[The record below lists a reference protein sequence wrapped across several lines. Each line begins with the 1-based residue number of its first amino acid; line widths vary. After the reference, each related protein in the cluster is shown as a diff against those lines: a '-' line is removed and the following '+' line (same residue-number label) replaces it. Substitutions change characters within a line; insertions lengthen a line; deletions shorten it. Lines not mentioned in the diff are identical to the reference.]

1 MADCSVNLKKDKLSK
16 IIGKVEF
23 FLFRAMEREGL
34 DFVEVVNDQRS
45 NRDVISEDD
54 VKAFKE
60 ASKNGAPSEFKS
72 KDEYVSPITG
82 RRMPTPNGA
91 KWVLSEDGY
100 YNLIHEGETL
110 IQGVDL
116 KTGIQVSNV
125 IRLLNKVKNTLIPE
139 YIDQYKKSA
148 KVQRDKS
155 TIQKEKALTAS
166 EAGLKKESEKFNEEA
181 QKFEESAQDYE
192 EFAVNLQSLIPMW
205 DQVVANF
212 SKYSTQFNFR
222 TKFSLNDDGM
232 VDLSDVADD
241 EEKMLKKMVFDQ
253 PSNEINPVD
262 DVDKSIELY
271 LRSLQM
277 EGEDAFDEYG
287 YTVSVNYSNLVRGL
301 FADLQN
307 TTSMDEIVKLLQEK
321 SEDNP
326 EYKAIL
332 KKLVLP
338 ENASKRDMD
347 FYIKF
352 RNSFTK
358 AFIPLMTVSIESDDT
373 VKVFAAATGKKG
385 TYEKVIQANFGLR
398 GMPVVVDA
406 QKGEVI
412 NLAHRDEDGSWVI
425 DKTDLDKITTYI
437 EKAGPDVID
446 RKMEFLKAIGFQFS
460 PKTEESIRRDKKIM
474 GNGRYDGFNALY
486 NHLVTQL
493 NENVTVRNN
502 LMNNLKRNFK
512 VKKELKSKG
521 QSNIISDIIDR
532 ELKNNRDYNVD
543 YSMVNAAGDR
553 QYAIQLHNNFTIL
566 NKFYSDVNAYPT
578 LQSILDEPSMFWMNP
593 ETNPSIRNSSILN
606 SLFYF
611 DPLDPN
617 YGARR
622 YVHETKVE
630 APHPTEKGK
639 TVMKSVYE
647 FSPIKG
653 EKGKPVTI
661 IISNTGGLNTKF
673 DGEKSQG
680 ASSTSLNEI
689 DKLLQDMHSFFSSTA
704 YNSMLRLGDKSTDLG
719 ISVSHYINPIS
730 GKPLVST
737 DKSITTV
744 NKPLGNISEYSG
756 IFRSDTF
763 LKYIT
768 NALKDTVEMK
778 RLAREEDFLQ
788 KYKVSGSAI
797 LNTWSY
803 FDKILSSETKDLI
816 KTIDDIENNKERIR
830 QDIIKY
836 FEGTGGVVETFLGKF
851 AKAKEINENFW
862 NKNISFE
869 NAARYYLA
877 NSFVTDLEQMKLFF
891 GDPIF
896 FKDFHKRASKD
907 SATGIFTFVDD
918 NIINNLNDQ
927 STEYG
932 ANTNLSSKRLIERV
946 YQEKLKSLQTL
957 KTSDENKK
965 KLREQYKSER
975 DQALSRQTIGKSYRS
990 ATLSDVDFKSPF
1002 ATKIIDNVKK
1012 LVKLGHVSEKM
1023 QELFNTSLSD
1033 VISKKYKGTEADGQG
1048 KCTFDFYR
1056 IMNILTGQWSSDQER
1071 VYKKIVDYAHYDELA
1086 KDEINPVKRA
1096 EYIRLRDEV
1105 GYDPLE
1111 AIYFPPKK
1119 FQYSGPENNEYGM
1132 YVPIFDKFSLQ
1143 PLIPTNIKGTADEHL
1158 AKRMEYNGIGY
1169 IKFESGTK
1177 TESTKTKDSYYSEYD
1192 ENNPSERSVLAF
1204 KPEQTFKSEQE
1215 LFFNHFKEQLV
1226 IDAEIHDHA
1235 IFGSQIRKLIMMN
1248 LDKPEFKEHY
1258 DNYNRYISHLT
1269 ELEKT
1274 NLYNEMGIERK
1285 DGKLKINDMNKLVEY
1300 FFKEINKKNQ
1310 SSNVRKA
1317 LKYDEATGKFEIPLD
1332 ATIQAQVLEGII
1344 ISAINNRAVR
1354 YKTNGSMLTQMAITG
1369 SEKTLN
1375 RSASE
1380 AALKTYG
1387 NKELK
1392 YYDVVEENGKTVVKP
1407 MQVKIGLTGQWLN
1420 LLNLEHPDGSK
1431 IESLERLNEA
1441 LKDEN
1446 WVTQHSRSL
1455 QLVAYR
1461 IPTQGRNFTD
1471 VMQVAQFLPASV
1483 GDAIIM
1489 PSECVIKSGSDFDID
1504 KMFVFYPNLYKQG
1517 GAATD
1522 TYTPEELKDPKNYEK
1537 LKASIQN
1544 KLYNTMS
1551 DIILHPSN
1559 YIELVTPSD
1568 NFHIMPYVDKLYKLL
1583 GKPMNGDEHKKTD
1596 FANTDI
1602 LNRNI
1607 NIDKF
1612 ISLLKGKSDLG
1623 IAAVANTFN
1632 VMFQRG
1638 KATGN
1643 IEFFRDKSLISF
1655 MDVKG
1660 SVEKN
1665 GLIFKSVDYSNIY
1678 DEDGVLKS
1686 EFFSEFINAFVD
1698 AAKDDYVFA
1707 VNVVTELS
1715 PIMFYMKYMGVSS
1728 KKILGLMNQ
1737 PGIRKYIKTLS
1748 VYQNKFVKGEDGY
1761 NDNIRALALKDTLKQ
1776 LGYELDLQT
1785 IKAAD
1790 LGIKDAK
1797 KEKDEYGKRQGIYK
1811 YLLSQIPTNLYDTL
1825 SKYFTGD
1832 ALFKQVKNENI
1843 DISTLSRDTKLLQI
1857 AYLLELENLKVQSN
1871 SISEAQK
1878 VLKYD
1883 TSPYASTFD
1892 IYQREQQ
1899 YTSAIGGKNVLSPMS
1914 IKRMYSSSI
1923 IAPLN
1928 VSEDIKNILEQL
1940 FPVRNNDMLNKF
1952 LLLKGQMHKE
1962 YMASEYKKFLT
1973 DDDLMKMARVAKN
1986 DMMNYILQ
1994 NYFDESETGKEYFKQ
2009 TFNTDKSLND
2019 YLLDLIQGDTLV
2031 KQWEAIK
2038 NSEDFEDL
2046 AAQFPMVRN
2055 IILEKG
2061 EKNGRIKN
2069 FRILENSA
2077 NPVEKEQMIQ
2087 QFEDITNLQN
2097 KEISGFFKNLAL
2109 YSVFQSGMNTT
2120 DYSYMSIVPASL
2132 VNKLYGSAVDE
2143 YNKLSGQQKEEM
2155 LRSFYNIFKKNNPEI
2170 FNLKPEASL
2179 TREISKRGK
2188 WYSEDKHLKWAA
2200 KSEKEKTEPKPEVI
2214 PEGVVAATIPQ
2225 NKVSGVESHGALV
2238 EASDAVKKILGPA
2251 PTSIDMIEAGLR
2263 TRTTRST
2270 GEMEK
2275 YAVKVGD
2282 IIKNTGIS
2290 ADGSTKVIYAR
2301 VTAIHPQNSPGWRG
2315 TWEKEG
2321 WRKEDVEVTNRF
2333 KTGAAAIEFEIIK
2346 PSDKRDKS
2354 LIQPTVEP
2362 IVEKKVVSLISKT
2375 TSERIDD
2382 FTTKNNIDIAEYQKQ
2397 LGMTKEELFAVWE
2410 YSYNEEKIGNQTI
2423 EEFLRDLLCD

>member
-1 MADCSVNLKKDKLSK
+1 MAECSVNLKKDKLSK

-34 DFVEVVNDQRS
+34 DFVEVVNDQKS

-60 ASKNGAPSEFKS
+60 ASKNGAPAEFKS

-100 YNLIHEGETL
+100 YDLMHEGKAL
-110 IQGVDL
+110 IKGVDL

-125 IRLLNKVKNTLIPE
+125 IRLLSKVKNTLIPE
-139 YIDQYKKSA
+139 YIEEYKKAA
-148 KVQRDKS
+148 KVQK
-155 TIQKEKALTAS
+155 
-166 EAGLKKESEKFNEEA
+166 EAGLTD
-181 QKFEESAQDYE
+181 SAEDYE
-192 EFAVNLQSLIPMW
+192 NFAVNLQSLIPMW

-222 TKFSLNDDGM
+222 TKFSLNEDGM

-277 EGEDAFDEYG
+277 EGDNAFDEYG

-338 ENASKRDMD
+338 EGASKKDMD

-358 AFIPLMTVSIESDDT
+358 AFIPLMTVSLESDDT

-385 TYEKVIQANFGLR
+385 TYERVIQANFALR

-406 QKGEVI
+406 EKGEVI

-425 DKTDLDKITTYI
+425 DKTDLDKITNYI

-460 PKTEESIRRDKKIM
+460 QKTEETLRRDAKFM
-474 GNGRYDGFNALY
+474 GNNKYSGFNALY

-493 NENVTVRNN
+493 SDGVTISNN
-502 LMNNLKRNFK
+502 LITSLKRDYK
-512 VKKELKSKG
+512 VKKVLKSKG
-521 QSNIISDIIDR
+521 QSNIISDVIDR

-578 LQSILDEPSMFWMNP
+578 LESILAEPSMFWMDP
-593 ETNPSIRNSSILN
+593 RTNPSIRNSSILN

-617 YGARR
+617 FGSRR
-622 YVHETKVE
+622 YVQESKIEVPNPTKPGETIL
-630 APHPTEKGK
+630 
-639 TVMKSVYE
+639 KSVYE
-647 FSPIKG
+647 FSPT
-653 EKGKPVTI
+653 KGKPVTI
-661 IISNTGGLNTKF
+661 TINNTGGLNTKF
-673 DGEKSQG
+673 EGEKSQG
-680 ASSTSLNEI
+680 ASSTSLNEV

-719 ISVSHYINPIS
+719 ISVSYYMDPLTGKPVVSS
-730 GKPLVST
+730 GKTIIP
-737 DKSITTV
+737 V
-744 NKPLGNISEYSG
+744 NKPLGNISEYST
-756 IFRSDTF
+756 IFKSDSF
-763 LKYIT
+763 LKYVT

-778 RLAREEDFLQ
+778 RLAKEEDFLQ
-788 KYKVSGSAI
+788 KYKVSGAAI
-797 LNTWSY
+797 LKNWSY
-803 FDKILSSETKDLI
+803 FDKILSTETKGLI
-816 KTIDDIENNKERIR
+816 KSVDDVDTYKENIR
-830 QDIIKY
+830 QDILKY
-836 FEGTGGVVETFLGKF
+836 FEGTNGVVETFISKF
-851 AKAKEINENFW
+851 AKAKEINNNFW

-877 NSFVTDLEQMKLFF
+877 NSFVTDIEQMKLFF

-907 SATGIFTFVDD
+907 SATGIFTFIDE

-932 ANTNLSSKRLIERV
+932 ANTNLAAKRLIERV
-946 YQEKLKSLQTL
+946 YQEKLKTIE
-957 KTSDENKK
+957 TSKASEQDKE
-965 KLREQYKSER
+965 KLRKQYAAER
-975 DQALSRQTIGKSYRS
+975 DQALTRQSVSKSYRS
-990 ATLSDVDFKSPF
+990 AVLKDVDFKSPYS
-1002 ATKIIDNVKK
+1002 TKIVENVNK
-1012 LVKLGHVSEKM
+1012 LIGLNYLSEKM
-1023 QELFNTSLSD
+1023 KELFKNSLSKVVTD
-1033 VISKKYKGTEADGQG
+1033 KYGGTEADGQG

-1056 IMNILTGQWSSDQER
+1056 TMNILTGQWSSDQER
-1071 VYKKIVDYAHYDELA
+1071 VYKKIVDYAHFNELA
-1086 KDEINPVKRA
+1086 ENETDPTKRL
-1096 EYIRLRDEV
+1096 EYIKQRDDV

-1111 AIYFPPKK
+1111 AVYFPPKK
-1119 FQYSGPENNEYGM
+1119 FQYSGPDNNNYGM

-1158 AKRMEYNGIGY
+1158 AKRMEYNGVGY
-1169 IKFESGTK
+1169 VKFESGSK
-1177 TESTKTKDSYYSEYD
+1177 TESPKAKDSYYSEYD

-1215 LFFNHFKEQLV
+1215 LFFNHFKEQLA

-1248 LDKPEFKEHY
+1248 LDKAEFKEHY
-1258 DNYNRYISHLT
+1258 DNYNRYIFHLT

-1274 NLYNEMGIERK
+1274 SLYNEMGITRN
-1285 DGKLKINDMNKLVEY
+1285 DGKLQIGDMNKLVEY

-1310 SSNVRKA
+1310 DSNVRKA

-1369 SEKTLN
+1369 SEKIDKFN
-1375 RSASE
+1375 KAASD
-1380 AALKTYG
+1380 AALKTFG

-1431 IESLERLNEA
+1431 IDTIERLNEA
-1441 LKDEN
+1441 LKNEDWMKQN
-1446 WVTQHSRSL
+1446 NRSL

-1471 VMQVAQFLPASV
+1471 VMQVAEFLPASV

-1517 GAATD
+1517 GAAKTS
-1522 TYTPEELKDPKNYEK
+1522 YTAEELKDPKNYER
-1537 LKASIQN
+1537 LKAGIQN
-1544 KLYNTMS
+1544 ELYNTMA

-1559 YIELVTPSD
+1559 YVELVTPSD
-1568 NFHIMPYVDKLYKLL
+1568 NFHIMPYVDELYKLL
-1583 GKPMNGDEHKKTD
+1583 GKPMNSDDKHQKTD

-1623 IAAVANTFN
+1623 IAAIANTFN

-1638 KATGN
+1638 KANAN
-1643 IEFFRDKSLISF
+1643 IDFFKEKNIISF
-1655 MDVKG
+1655 FNVEG
-1660 SVEKN
+1660 SVEKSN
-1665 GLIFKSVDYSNIY
+1665 LLFKSIDYSKIY

-1715 PIMFYMKYMGVSS
+1715 PIMFYMKYMGMST

-1737 PGIRKYIKTLS
+1737 PGVRQYIKTLS
-1748 VYQNKFVKGEDGY
+1748 TYQNKFVKGEESFTEGV
-1761 NDNIRALALKDTLKQ
+1761 RALALKDTLKQ
-1776 LGYELDLQT
+1776 LGYDLDPD
-1785 IKAAD
+1785 IKKAAD
-1790 LGIKDAK
+1790 LGDDEAK
-1797 KEKDEYGKRQGIYK
+1797 KEEKKYGKRQGIYE
-1811 YLLSQIPTNLYDTL
+1811 YLLSKLPKLHDTL

-1832 ALFKQVKNENI
+1832 ELFKQVKNENI
-1843 DISTLSRDTKLLQI
+1843 NIKTLSPNTKLLQI
-1857 AYLLELENLKVQSN
+1857 AYLLELENMKVQSN

-1883 TSPYASTFD
+1883 TSPFSNTFD

-1899 YTSAIGGKNVLSPMS
+1899 YLIATAGNNVLSPSS

-1928 VSEDIKNILEQL
+1928 VSDDIKSILEKL
-1940 FPVRNNDMLNKF
+1940 FPVRNNDRLNRFLLDKG
-1952 LLLKGQMHKE
+1952 LLLKN
-1962 YMASEYKKFLT
+1962 YMANEFRKFLV
-1973 DDDLMKMARVAKN
+1973 DDDLMKMARIAKN

-1994 NYFDESETGKEYFKQ
+1994 NYFDKSESGKEYFKE
-2009 TFNTDKSLND
+2009 TFGTDKSLNE
-2019 YLLDLIQGDTLV
+2019 YLLDLVQGDTLV
-2031 KQWEAIK
+2031 KQWEAIRT
-2038 NSEDFEDL
+2038 SEDFEDL

-2061 EKNGRIKN
+2061 EKNSRIKS

-2087 QFEDITNLQN
+2087 QFEDITKLQES
-2097 KEISGFFKNLAL
+2097 KDISTFFKNLAL
-2109 YSVFQSGMNTT
+2109 YSIFQSGMNTT

-2143 YNKLSGQQKEEM
+2143 YNKLSTDEKENM
-2155 LRSFYNIFKKNNPEI
+2155 LNKFYSKFRLNNPEI
-2170 FNLKPEASL
+2170 FGLKADASL

-2188 WYSEDKHLKWAA
+2188 WYSEETSLAWAS
-2200 KSEKEKTEPKPEVI
+2200 KSEKEKEQKKPEVI
-2214 PEGVVAATIPQ
+2214 PEGPIAATIPQ
-2225 NKVSGVESHGALV
+2225 NKVSGIDSNGSLV
-2238 EASDAVKKILGPA
+2238 EASDAVKKVLGPA
-2251 PTSIDMIEAGLR
+2251 PHSIDMIEAGLR
-2263 TRTTRST
+2263 TRTTRS
-2270 GEMEK
+2270 GSEMEK
-2275 YAVKVGD
+2275 YSVKVGD
-2282 IIKNTGIS
+2282 IIKNIGTS

-2301 VTAIHPQNSPGWRG
+2301 VTAIHPKNSPGWRG

-2321 WRKEDVEVTNRF
+2321 WRQEDVKVTDKFTRP
-2333 KTGAAAIEFEIIK
+2333 GAAAIEFEVIK
-2346 PSDKRDKS
+2346 PSDKTNPVKEA
-2354 LIQPTVEP
+2354 EP
-2362 IVEKKVVSLISKT
+2362 IKADKNVVSLNSKT
-2375 TSERIDD
+2375 TSERIED
-2382 FTTKNNIDIAEYQKQ
+2382 FTTKNNIDIEEYQRQ
-2397 LGMTKEELFAVWE
+2397 LGMTKEELFKVWE
-2410 YSYNEEKIGNQTI
+2410 FSYNEEKIGNQTI
-2423 EEFLRDLLCD
+2423 EEFLRDLLCE